1 MIAMSKKTVM
11 ATIITL
17 ALLISLVA
25 GLQVGKTQSLVTIT
39 IKHDGSV
46 EGTDKIQNVGG
57 NYVFLSTIYGS
68 IEVEKENITIDG
80 AGYSLLGFGSS
91 IGIRINRLSD
101 IKIVN
106 MEVRG
111 FQDGIKIID
120 EYGHIQGVSYSRN
133 INISSCTIK
142 GNSRG
147 IVTEGTGSFIF
158 NNSISGNEFEGIRFS
173 RSLGNKVSNNIIT
186 GSNLGIFASYSH
198 WNEIMESLIIGNGM
212 GIGMDHSVENQII
225 KNTFK
230 ENHVTAIE
238 LNICSNYKIYRNNFI
253 NNINP
258 REKGLQVS
266 LPGIGTKDNIAAP
279 NEWDNGSEGNY
290 WSDYK
295 TRYPNATESGS
306 SGIGD
311 TPFFINENNID
322 PYPLWQPFAENTPQ
336 PPPTSLSPSPT
347 TQPTSTSSPNPT
359 PSPSLSPTQKPTLE
373 PTQSVQP
380 TIVPIVDGVDPLS
393 YVIGIVAVVIV
404 AVAVSFVIY
413 FKRLG
418 KNQEKNYAS

>member
-1 MIAMSKKTVM
+1 MIALSKKTVM

-25 GLQVGKTQSLVTIT
+25 GLQVSNAQSLVTIT

-91 IGIRINRLSD
+91 IGITINRLSD

-106 MEVRG
+106 MEVKG

-147 IVTEGTGSFIF
+147 IVTEGTCSFIF
-158 NNSISGNEFEGIRFS
+158 NNSIIGNEFEGIRFS
-173 RSLGNKVSNNIIT
+173 RSLSNKVSNNIIT
-186 GSNLGIFASYSH
+186 GNNLGIFATYSH
-198 WNEIMESLIIGNGM
+198 WNEIMENLIIGNGG
-212 GIGMDHSVENQII
+212 GIGIDHSVENQII

-230 ENHVTAIE
+230 ENHGKALQLIM
-238 LNICSNYKIYRNNFI
+238 CSNHKIFHNDFI
-253 NNINP
+253 SNKVQ
-258 REKGLQVS
+258 EGLQVS
-266 LPGIGTKDNIAAP
+266 LPGFGTKDNIAAP
-279 NEWDNGSEGNY
+279 NQWDNGSGGNY
-290 WSDYK
+290 WSDYN
-295 TRYPNATESGS
+295 TRYPNATQSGS

-322 PYPLWQPFAENTPQ
+322 SYPLWQPFAENTPQ
-336 PPPTSLSPSPT
+336 PQPSSYSPSPT
-347 TQPTSTSSPNPT
+347 TPSTSTPSPNPT
-359 PSPSLSPTQKPTLE
+359 PNPSSSSSPTQQPTLE
-373 PTQSVQP
+373 PTQSANP
-380 TIVPIVDGVDPLS
+380 TTPPNGIDPYLI
-393 YVIGIVAVVIV
+393 IGIVAAIVV
-404 AVAVSFVIY
+404 AVTIVGLTVYS
-413 FKRLG
+413 KKSKKKT
-418 KNQEKNYAS
+418 KN